1 MRTCVE
7 NKPDIVDVVRDE
19 GIHLIQKGK
28 RLWAKC
34 PLHSEDTPSFSV
46 NPEKQSFYCFGCH
59 EGGDVIHFVM
69 KLRGITFKEALTA
82 LGIDGN
88 KGRDTVHRV
97 PTGGDRKRRRLVEEY
112 HGWCRWYRHECL
124 ELIGIVDRIE
134 RAITDPA
141 YLGLQVIADAFLAR
155 FIAQYHV
162 WMLTG
167 GFETEDALSVYR
179 EYHGIT

>member
-1 MRTCVE
+1 MARMYTQIQ
-7 NKPDIVDVVRDE
+7 NKPDVVDVVRDA
-19 GIHLIQKGK
+19 GIRLIQRGK
-28 RLWAKC
+28 HFWACC
-34 PLHSEDTPSFSV
+34 PFHPEKTPSFSI

-69 KLRGITFKEALTA
+69 KLRGITFKEALQV
-82 LGIDGN
+82 LGISSPQPPS
-88 KGRDTVHRV
+88 R
-97 PTGGDRKRRRLVEEY
+97 GGQKSTIRQRRLIEY
-112 HGWCRWYRHECL
+112 YEWCKWYRHELL

-141 YLGLQVIADAFLAR
+141 YLGLQVIADAFLVR

-162 WMLTG
+162 WLLTG
-167 GFETEDALSVYR
+167 GFDTEEALSIYR